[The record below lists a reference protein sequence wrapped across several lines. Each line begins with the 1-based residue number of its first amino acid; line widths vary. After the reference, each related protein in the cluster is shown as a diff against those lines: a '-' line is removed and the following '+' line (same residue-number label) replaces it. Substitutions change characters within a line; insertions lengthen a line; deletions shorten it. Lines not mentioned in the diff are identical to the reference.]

1 VTLVA
6 ATKVTTPVDA
16 FKVYV
21 PSFAIVTT
29 PSASQVAGDE
39 LGVMRHVEEVLK
51 PATAEA
57 RPLAP
62 VKVVNATSPP
72 GITDFD
78 CDVAVGDAG
87 AETVGVTVA
96 PASCPI
102 VSATTYF
109 TGDAVPVNVGSGS
122 NVIVPFRF
130 AVYVPSLGTVR
141 EGEVQLALAVEV
153 VAQNFT
159 EVASSGASDPA
170 VSFVSSDMT

>member
-1 VTLVA
+1 LIPGVTLVA

-39 LGVMRHVEEVLK
+39 LGVMRHVEAVLK

-62 VKVVNATSPP
+62 VKVVYATSPP

-87 AETVGVTVA
+87 AETVGVIVA
-96 PASCPI
+96 PAS
-102 VSATTYF
+102 
-109 TGDAVPVNVGSGS
+109 
-122 NVIVPFRF
+122 
-130 AVYVPSLGTVR
+130 
-141 EGEVQLALAVEV
+141 
-153 VAQNFT
+153 
-159 EVASSGASDPA
+159 
-170 VSFVSSDMT
+170 